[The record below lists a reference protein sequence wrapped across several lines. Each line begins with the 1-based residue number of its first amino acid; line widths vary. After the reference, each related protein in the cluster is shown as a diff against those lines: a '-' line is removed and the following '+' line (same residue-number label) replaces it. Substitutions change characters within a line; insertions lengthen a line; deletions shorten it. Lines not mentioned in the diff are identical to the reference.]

1 MTRLN
6 IFVALLFAGGPA
18 TLGAQ
23 AIPAQPITPE
33 ECQAAVSALESG
45 ARESAKWSRLSACG
59 SVGASALGRAV
70 THARL
75 ETDSMYLL
83 SLLSAA
89 NRIRDAQVL
98 SAGLNVA
105 EDNGASQPARVM
117 ALLVLLGQYD
127 NALGF
132 PMSVSWHDLTTVPRG
147 PACQLASN
155 PEATYASDQG
165 LPPEGL
171 QRTATVTERI
181 ARQRANSAVIRD
193 LASCVRQAISDSVPE
208 SINPGLIQLRYICD
222 NKFGVRNHSDEWIDV
237 SYAVAGTSDRGDL
250 TAAPKAETAFVTDTA
265 GTTQLFYQGRVVASM
280 ANKGKGCRSDP

>member
-6 IFVALLFAGGPA
+6 ILVALLLAGGSA
-18 TLGAQ
+18 TLRAQ
-23 AIPAQPITPE
+23 VIPARPMTPE
-33 ECQAAVSALESG
+33 ECLAAVSALESG
-45 ARESAKWSRLSACG
+45 ARDGMGWSRLPACG
-59 SVGASALGRAV
+59 SEGAAALGRAV
-70 THARL
+70 KRARL
-75 ETDSMYLL
+75 ETDSTYLL

-89 NRIRDAQVL
+89 NRIRDAQLL

-105 EDNGASQPARVM
+105 EDNGASQPARVL

-127 NALGF
+127 NGLGF
-132 PMSVSWHDLTTVPRG
+132 PMTVSWHDLTMVPRG
-147 PACQLASN
+147 SACRLASN
-155 PEATYASDQG
+155 PEAMYASDDG
-165 LPPEGL
+165 LSADGL

-208 SINPGLIQLRYICD
+208 SINPSLIQLRYICD
-222 NKFGVRNHSDEWIDV
+222 NKFGVRNHSDEWIDA

-250 TAAPKAETAFVTDTA
+250 TVAPKDETPFVTDTA

-280 ANKGKGCRSDP
+280 ANKGKSCRSDP